1 MHFPLNQLFSLS
13 VSLPLSYSL
22 FPLAKRISFR
32 SPTRLTTSHRN
43 LLRLR
48 TLICM
53 LSFSFCS
60 TLSLPI
66 FRQFPSVLAIP
77 ARISLCSAY
86 YAVLLCTCVAR
97 FGGIRNQKKNKKKWL
112 RLRSFRLC
120 RYTCKQLG
128 LPHPAFCKP
137 PAACLVVAHCVS
149 TSPEIA
155 FDLQT
160 IISTASQTDPAN
172 CSISELACCQ
182 ASSN

>member
-1 MHFPLNQLFSLS
+1 MFTFCSVRPGTLNLLNIQRPLFNRTGQFLMHFPLNQLFSLS

-97 FGGIRNQKKNKKKWL
+97 FGGIRNQKK
-112 RLRSFRLC
+112 
-120 RYTCKQLG
+120 KQEKMITITFIQTVQIHVQAAG
-128 LPHPAFCKP
+128 LA
-137 PAACLVVAHCVS
+137 S
-149 TSPEIA
+149 SGI
-155 FDLQT
+155 LQT
-160 IISTASQTDPAN
+160 PRRLPCRSTLREYKPRN
-172 CSISELACCQ
+172 CL
-182 ASSN
+182 